1 MKCRD
6 FDLLLCGYVDDQL
19 DVDSRR
25 ELDEHRTKCSSCA
38 EALADAELG
47 LALLRQAE
55 PIEVPPELIGE
66 IIHSTVGTGSLA
78 PVGGGESFPGWLQ
91 PFFQLRFVMSMAMT
105 VMSFSLLTFYGDR
118 AVTLYQDGETHSVS
132 SVTSLGQPV
141 AAFWDQTVS
150 VYDSAVAFY
159 SMQMDGYRNSEDQDE
174 GGQ

>member
-1 MKCRD
+1 
-6 FDLLLCGYVDDQL
+6 
-19 DVDSRR
+19 
-25 ELDEHRTKCSSCA
+25 
-38 EALADAELG
+38 
-47 LALLRQAE
+47 
-55 PIEVPPELIGE
+55 
-66 IIHSTVGTGSLA
+66 
-78 PVGGGESFPGWLQ
+78 
-91 PFFQLRFVMSMAMT
+91 MT

-141 AAFWDQTVS
+141 AEFWDQTVS